1 MRGRGEGWGI
11 VAWSSQDQ
19 AILQAMLA
27 SDIDEC
33 RSTVIWYSMMSRS
46 ALLISQKRVNDHLVH
61 LYLQSDAHSSP
72 SVRAVRAIRVER
84 GLSAK
89 MQV

>member
-1 MRGRGEGWGI
+1 MRDGELLHGLPRTRLFCRLCLHRISMNAG
-11 VAWSSQDQ
+11 
-19 AILQAMLA
+19 LQ
-27 SDIDEC
+27 
-33 RSTVIWYSMMSRS
+33 VIWYSIMSRS

>member
-33 RSTVIWYSMMSRS
+33 RSTGNLVFNYVSLRLADIAEKGERS
-46 ALLISQKRVNDHLVH
+46 SCASIL
-61 LYLQSDAHSSP
+61 
-72 SVRAVRAIRVER
+72 AV
-84 GLSAK
+84 
-89 MQV
+89 